1 MSLKLSRRDTV
12 KGLAALASSSV
23 FSRIPFAGLNP
34 TTSAAHSVSGQRER
48 RFDDDWRFRPGDQSG
63 AETPTFN
70 DRTWRKIDL
79 PHDWSIEDLPSHPE
93 STGDAAIWE
102 DCGCPQEVGPF
113 SRLRSEGKGATG
125 WVLGGVG
132 WYRKS
137 FATPE
142 FDENGRVELL
152 FDGVYMN
159 ADVWINGHQLGQHP
173 YGYTGF
179 AYDITSH
186 LQKGGENV
194 VAVKVNNNGKNSR
207 WYSGSGIYRHVW
219 LTVTGNVYVPLWGF
233 HVAASEIS
241 PDSAKLSASVRIS
254 NRDKTSR
261 DLTVRLRVLDP
272 DGRLAKSSEA
282 KQQIPPEGEAEVQLT
297 PGVDKPQLWSPA
309 TPHLYRAELEVLSE
323 NRIVDRVSTDF
334 GIRKVEVDSK
344 RGLRINGEPLKLK
357 GGCLHHDNGVLGSA
371 AIDRAEER
379 RVELMKANGFNA
391 IRCSHNPPST
401 AFLDA
406 CDRLGMLVIDETFD
420 MWETAKNPEDYHL
433 YFNEWW
439 QRDVDGMVLRDRNH
453 PSIIFWSIGNE
464 IPERADPAGVATA
477 RKLIDRVRQLDSTRP
492 VTMAV
497 PFFFESFL
505 NGGKPRPWSDTDA
518 AFQYL
523 HVCGYNYEWS
533 KYESDHARHPDRV
546 MLGTESFPIQTAEI
560 WETVNKC
567 PFVLGD
573 FVWTGMDYL
582 GEAGIGAARLNPRP
596 NPLGPPPKPP
606 EMPAD
611 LEFPLPPGS
620 SFVGTDFPW
629 FNAYCGDIDLIGNKK
644 PQSYFRD
651 VVWGR
656 SKLEMAVRRA
666 LPEGRKEEITAWG
679 WFDELRSWTWPG
691 QEGRPVTVKVYS
703 TGDQVRLLLNGKEVG
718 SSAVSAKTKLAAEF
732 SVPYAPGE
740 LKAIA
745 LKEGNPIA
753 EQTFK
758 TTGAPYRIT
767 LHPDRSQLKR
777 DRNDLSY
784 VMVHI
789 EDKEGNEVSD
799 AVAEVRFDIAGA
811 GELAGVGNANPKEMA
826 SFRRPRRR
834 TFHGKC
840 LAIVR
845 PTGTRG
851 VITVQARSEGLQ
863 PAAAEIRVA

>member
-1 MSLKLSRRDTV
+1 MPLKLSRRDTV

-23 FSRIPFAGLNP
+23 LPRITFAGLKSP
-34 TTSAAHSVSGQRER
+34 TSASHSVNAQRER
-48 RFDDDWRFRPGDQSG
+48 RFDDSWRFRSGDYSG
-63 AETPTFN
+63 AENPSFN
-70 DRTWRKIDL
+70 DLGWRRIDL

-93 STGDAAIWE
+93 STGEAAVWE
-102 DCGCPQEVGPF
+102 DCGCPAEVGPF

-137 FATPE
+137 FATPKLVE
-142 FDENGRVELL
+142 DGRVELL

-159 ADVWINGHQLGQHP
+159 ADVWINGHHLGHHP

-186 LQKGGENV
+186 LQERENV
-194 VAVKVNNNGKNSR
+194 VAVRVNNNGKNSR

-219 LTVTGNVYVPLWGF
+219 LTVTGNLYVPLWGV
-233 HVAASEIS
+233 HVAAAEVSR
-241 PDSAKLSASVRIS
+241 DSANLSVSVRVA
-254 NRDKTSR
+254 NQGQTSR
-261 DLTVRLRVLDP
+261 DVRIQLRILDP
-272 DGRLAKSSEA
+272 NGSVSKYSEA
-282 KQQIPPEGEAEVQLT
+282 KQQVPLEGEVEVQLNT
-297 PGVDKPQLWSPA
+297 IVDRPKLWSPA
-309 TPHLYRAELEVLSE
+309 TPYMYSAEVEVLFE
-323 NRIVDRVSTDF
+323 NRTVDQISTNF
-334 GIRKVEVDSK
+334 GIRKIAVDAVQ
-344 RGLRINGEPLKLK
+344 GLRINDEPLKLR
-357 GGCLHHDNGVLGSA
+357 GGCLHHDNGVLGSV

-391 IRCSHNPPST
+391 IRCSHNPPSP
-401 AFLDA
+401 AFLAA
-406 CDRLGMLVIDETFD
+406 CDRLGVLVIDEAFD

-433 YFNEWW
+433 NFKEWW
-439 QRDVDGMVLRDRNH
+439 QPDLDAMVLRDRNH
-453 PSIIFWSIGNE
+453 PSVVFWSIGNE
-464 IPERADPAGVATA
+464 VPERADPAGVVIAK
-477 RKLIDRVRQLDSTRP
+477 RLIERVRKLDSTRP
-492 VTMAV
+492 ITMAV
-497 PFFFESFL
+497 PFFFEFL
-505 NGGKPRPWSDTDA
+505 SGSGKPRPWSDTDA

-523 HVCGYNYEWS
+523 DVCGYNYEWR
-533 KYESDHARHPDRV
+533 KYESDHARQPMRV
-546 MLGTESFPIQTAEI
+546 MVGTESLPIQASEI
-560 WETVNKC
+560 WEIVNKC

-582 GEAGIGAARLNPRP
+582 GEAGIGAARLTPRP
-596 NPLGPPPKPP
+596 NPMAPPPALPEIPAGLDLPFPP
-606 EMPAD
+606 D
-611 LEFPLPPGS
+611 T
-620 SFVGTDFPW
+620 SFVKTDFPW
-629 FNAYCGDIDLIGNKK
+629 FNAYCGDFDLIGNKK

-656 SKLEMAVRRA
+656 SKLEMAVQRA
-666 LPEGRKEEITAWG
+666 LPDGRKEQVTAWG

-691 QEGRPVTVKVYS
+691 EEDLLVTVRVYS

-718 SSAVSAKTKLAAEF
+718 NAGVSTKTKLTAEF

-745 LKEGNPIA
+745 LKDGNPIA
-753 EQTFK
+753 ELNFK
-758 TTGAPYRIT
+758 TTGTPYRIT
-767 LHPDRSQLKR
+767 LLPDRSELKR

-789 EDKEGNEVSD
+789 EDKEGNEAPD
-799 AVAEVRFDIAGA
+799 AVAEVIFDVVGA
-811 GELAGVGNANPKEMA
+811 GELAAVGNANPKEMA

-851 VITVQARSEGLQ
+851 LITVQARSEGLL
-863 PAAAEIRVA
+863 PASTEIRVA